1 MEFVWNRELKR
12 FALLLGSIFLCS
24 IICVNLFLGCYGNYI
39 RREYNRFLTA
49 VLGNIVTYYP
59 EVQEDKLIEVLNQHT
74 AESFEMGADIL
85 AQYGVYQNC
94 GSESFEIQEKGIRFL
109 YFGGTIFVTVIFAV
123 IFYLFFRYF
132 MVRQKKISELKN
144 YMEALNY
151 NNYILKI
158 KDNADDELSGL
169 RNEIYKLTVYLKEQ
183 AKRAQEQR
191 QVLANSMADISHQL
205 KTPLTSV
212 TILTNNMCENMEM
225 DMLTKQRFLS
235 EMTRQLSEM
244 SWLITA
250 ILKLSRVDA
259 GVVEFERKFCKIR
272 TIMEESIKKVEI
284 AAEWNNIAIITDIP
298 ETAGL
303 YIDKK
308 WTVEAMMNIVKNAIE
323 HSSPGSSV
331 EIVGEVN
338 DVYIQIMICDHGKGI
353 SKEEREKLFQRFYN
367 GNGAR
372 EDSTGIGLSLAKEI
386 IEKQGGTIT
395 VDSKIGKGTIFKI
408 RFMRMLNK
416 I

>member
-1 MEFVWNRELKR
+1 
-12 FALLLGSIFLCS
+12 
-24 IICVNLFLGCYGNYI
+24 
-39 RREYNRFLTA
+39 
-49 VLGNIVTYYP
+49 
-59 EVQEDKLIEVLNQHT
+59 
-74 AESFEMGADIL
+74 
-85 AQYGVYQNC
+85 
-94 GSESFEIQEKGIRFL
+94 
-109 YFGGTIFVTVIFAV
+109 
-123 IFYLFFRYF
+123 
-132 MVRQKKISELKN
+132 
-144 YMEALNY
+144 
-151 NNYILKI
+151 
-158 KDNADDELSGL
+158 
-169 RNEIYKLTVYLKEQ
+169 
-183 AKRAQEQR
+183 
-191 QVLANSMADISHQL
+191 
-205 KTPLTSV
+205 
-212 TILTNNMCENMEM
+212 
-225 DMLTKQRFLS
+225 
-235 EMTRQLSEM
+235 MTRQLSEM

-386 IEKQGGTIT
+386 IEKQG
-395 VDSKIGKGTIFKI
+395 
-408 RFMRMLNK
+408 
-416 I
+416 